1 MAVYKRG
8 EVYHY
13 EFELRGRR
21 FRGATG
27 CKNKREAEEFT
38 RRKRQEKAKE
48 AERREALGWGPL
60 TWGVAA
66 TRYWHEN
73 GQHHS
78 ATTHTLRSLAWL
90 TAEIGDATPLS
101 DINGSLV
108 ARLVAK
114 RRGDGVGPAT
124 VNRTMTEALRR
135 VLSRA
140 RLWGEHL
147 PPIEWRKHILPE
159 PKERV
164 RELRAEE
171 EKALFEALRPEY
183 HTIVRFALLTG
194 CRLAECTGLRWQD
207 VDWGGRVIWIR
218 GKGNKL
224 ASIPL
229 PPTIRDLLW
238 PLQGQVSE
246 TESVFTYAVQHPSPD
261 VRGGERR
268 PIAYQGLKTEWK
280 RAVARAGLKDLHFH
294 DLRHT
299 CATRLLRLTG
309 NLNVVRRLLRH
320 EDIASTMRYAHTS
333 NEDVLAA
340 MEAMSSPKVPAI
352 APHNVATNE

>member
-229 PPTIRDLLW
+229 DNPRPSVAAAAARPSFGNRKRVHLCCSASFAGRA
-238 PLQGQVSE
+238 QGR
-246 TESVFTYAVQHPSPD
+246 TSPD
-261 VRGGERR
+261 RLSRAENRVEASRSASWAERPSISTIFGIPAR
-268 PIAYQGLKTEWK
+268 PG
-280 RAVARAGLKDLHFH
+280 
-294 DLRHT
+294 
-299 CATRLLRLTG
+299 C
-309 NLNVVRRLLRH
+309 
-320 EDIASTMRYAHTS
+320 
-333 NEDVLAA
+333 
-340 MEAMSSPKVPAI
+340 
-352 APHNVATNE
+352 